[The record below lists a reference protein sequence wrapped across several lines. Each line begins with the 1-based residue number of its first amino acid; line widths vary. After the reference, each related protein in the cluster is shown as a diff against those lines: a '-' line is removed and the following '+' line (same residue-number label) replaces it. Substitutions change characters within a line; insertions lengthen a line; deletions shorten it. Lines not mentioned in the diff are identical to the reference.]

1 MKNKSMVGNIILI
14 LVAAI
19 WGTALVFQRIGM
31 DSIQPVTFTAA
42 RMSLAAVAVSLVA
55 ALGNKGVP
63 EGVTERQYNRNSV
76 LGGLCCG
83 FFLVTASILQQIG
96 IVTTSA
102 GKAGFIT
109 AMYILIV
116 PVLGAVIFKRRN
128 SWHVWLSVAMGV
140 AGLYLL
146 CMTGSLRLE
155 RGDALICVCAVLFSG
170 HILCIDHFVAKGNPV
185 RIAAIQFAVTALVSW
200 VLAFIMESPGI
211 EEIKTAVIPILYCG
225 LVSGGVG
232 YTLQVV
238 AQKYTEPTVASLLM
252 SLEAV
257 FAATAGALIL
267 HERMTGREVLGCVIM
282 FTVIIIVQIP
292 GGKTGSTKE

>member
-1 MKNKSMVGNIILI
+1 MKNRNMFGNIILL

-19 WGTALVFQRIGM
+19 WGTAFVFQRIGM

-55 ALGNKGVP
+55 ALQRKSNP
-63 EGVTERQYNRNSV
+63 QGVTDREYSKNNI
-76 LGGLCCG
+76 LGGICCG

-116 PVLGAVIFKRRN
+116 PVLGTVILKKHN

-140 AGLYLL
+140 VGLYLL

-155 RGDALICVCAVLFSG
+155 RGDALICICAVLFSG
-170 HILCIDHFVAKGNPV
+170 HILCIDRFVAKGDPV
-185 RIAAIQFAVTALVSW
+185 RIAAIQFTVTAIVSW
-200 VLAFIMESPGI
+200 VFAFIMESPGI
-211 EEIKTAVIPILYCG
+211 EEMKTAIIPILYCG

-257 FAATAGALIL
+257 FAATAGAMIL
-267 HERMTGREVLGCVIM
+267 HERMTEREIMGCIMM
-282 FTVIIIVQIP
+282 FTAIIIVQLP
-292 GGKTGSTKE
+292 GDRRSIKE

>member
-1 MKNKSMVGNIILI
+1 MKNRNMFGNIILL

-19 WGTALVFQRIGM
+19 WGTAFVFQRIGM

-55 ALGNKGVP
+55 ALQKKSNP
-63 EGVTERQYNRNSV
+63 QGVTDREYSRNSI
-76 LGGLCCG
+76 LGGICCG
-83 FFLVTASILQQIG
+83 FFLATASIFQQIG

-116 PVLGAVIFKRRN
+116 PVLGAVILKKHN

-140 AGLYLL
+140 VGLYLL

-155 RGDALICVCAVLFSG
+155 RGDALICICAVLFSG
-170 HILCIDHFVAKGNPV
+170 HILCIDRFVAKGNPV
-185 RIAAIQFAVTALVSW
+185 RIAAIQFTVTALVSW
-200 VLAFIMESPGI
+200 VFAFIMESPGI
-211 EEIKTAVIPILYCG
+211 EEMKTAIIPILYCG

-257 FAATAGALIL
+257 FAATAGAMIL
-267 HERMTGREVLGCVIM
+267 HERMTEREIMGCIMM
-282 FTVIIIVQIP
+282 FTAIIIVQLP
-292 GGKTGSTKE
+292 GDKKAED

>member
-1 MKNKSMVGNIILI
+1 MKNRNMFGNIILL

-19 WGTALVFQRIGM
+19 WGTAFVFQRIGM

-55 ALGNKGVP
+55 ALQKKSNP
-63 EGVTERQYNRNSV
+63 QGVTDREYSKNNI
-76 LGGLCCG
+76 LGGICCG

-116 PVLGAVIFKRRN
+116 PVLGTVILKKHN

-140 AGLYLL
+140 VGLYLL

-155 RGDALICVCAVLFSG
+155 RGDALICICAVLFSG
-170 HILCIDHFVAKGNPV
+170 HILCIDRFVAKGDPV
-185 RIAAIQFAVTALVSW
+185 RIAAIQFTVTAIVSW
-200 VLAFIMESPGI
+200 VFAFIMESPGI
-211 EEIKTAVIPILYCG
+211 EEMKTAIIPILYCG

-257 FAATAGALIL
+257 FAATAGAMIL
-267 HERMTGREVLGCVIM
+267 HERMTEREIMGCIMM
-282 FTVIIIVQIP
+282 FTAIIIVQLP
-292 GGKTGSTKE
+292 GDRRSIKE

>member
-1 MKNKSMVGNIILI
+1 MKNKDIIGNILLL

-19 WGTALVFQRIGM
+19 WGTAFVFQRIGM

-42 RMSLAAVAVSLVA
+42 RMSLAAVAVSLVS
-55 ALGNKGVP
+55 ALMKKTVP
-63 EGVTERQYNRNSV
+63 EGVTERECSKNSL
-76 LGGLCCG
+76 LGGICCG

-96 IVTTSA
+96 IVTTTA

-116 PVLGAVIFKRRN
+116 PVFGSVFLRRRN
-128 SWHVWLSVAMGV
+128 SWHVWLSVALGV

-146 CMTGSLRLE
+146 CMTGSFSLA
-155 RGDALICVCAVLFSG
+155 RGDALICICAVLFSG
-170 HILCIDHFVAKGNPV
+170 HILCIDHFVAKGNAV
-185 RIAAIQFAVTALVSW
+185 RIAAIQFTVTALVSW
-200 VLAFIMESPGI
+200 VIAFITETPGI
-211 EEIKTAVIPILYCG
+211 QEIKSAVIPILYCG

-238 AQKYTEPTVASLLM
+238 AQKFTEPTVASLLM

-257 FAATAGALIL
+257 FAATSGALIL
-267 HERMTGREVLGCVIM
+267 HERMTGREILGCCIM
-282 FTVIIIVQIP
+282 FAAIVIVQLP
-292 GGKTGSTKE
+292 GKKKAED